1 MSFYA
6 GCQPNKTEEV
16 IKIIRDISFDIAE
29 NGLTDEEIT
38 RAKGSVTG
46 SLVLS
51 QEDTGSR
58 MMRIGKSELVYGE
71 VMSFDEILAQIAR
84 VTPDE
89 IKTIAS
95 TILPRPSTL
104 ALVGPFKSATKF
116 EKVIA

>member
-1 MSFYA
+1 
-6 GCQPNKTEEV
+6 
-16 IKIIRDISFDIAE
+16 
-29 NGLTDEEIT
+29 
-38 RAKGSVTG
+38 
-46 SLVLS
+46 
-51 QEDTGSR
+51 

-89 IKTIAS
+89 IKAIAS